1 MRIFLGLNGEPIT
14 SRVSDVFS
22 GVGLIRGE
30 YLCRREGSYV
40 TTGQCQDAIHNYC
53 LRIAELFAPDP
64 VWYRFIEMEASEIN
78 LLPGVDHRVHEKT
91 TMLGL
96 RGVRR
101 AMTYPETF
109 EKEAAAVVAAAR
121 SAPNLHVLIPFV
133 HDVREVEFVNAMLAR
148 LGFRNR
154 MGMMAEIPSAI
165 INLGDYFS
173 AGISNVTIGM
183 NDLTSLTLGTHRQS
197 AIYDLLHP
205 AVLSLARM
213 AIDTSAAHGVP
224 AMIAG
229 YLTPEV
235 MRALEHIGG
244 ENVVVHYSNL
254 SELSDARFSD
264 LPHVLDLVA
273 IKNDIRR
280 RVATA
285 TASASKETGM

>member
-14 SRVSDVFS
+14 SRVSDAFS

-40 TTGQCQDAIHNYC
+40 TTEHCQDAIRDYC
-53 LRIAELFAPDP
+53 CRIAGLFAPDP
-64 VWYRFIEMEASEIN
+64 VWYRFVEMESSEIN

-101 AMTYPETF
+101 AMMYPETF
-109 EKEAAAVVAAAR
+109 EKEAAAVLEAAR
-121 SAPNLHVLIPFV
+121 SAPNLHVLLPFV
-133 HDVREVEFVNAMLAR
+133 HDVREVDFVTATLSR
-148 LGFRNR
+148 LGFCNR

-165 INLGDYFS
+165 LNLGDYFS

-197 AIYDLLHP
+197 SIHDLLHP

-213 AIDTSAAHGVP
+213 AIETSAAHGVP

-229 YLTPEV
+229 YLTRDV
-235 MRALEHIGG
+235 MRAFESVGG

-254 SELSDARFSD
+254 SELSDPRFSD
-264 LPHVLDLVA
+264 LPHVLELGA
-273 IKNDIRR
+273 IKADIRR

-285 TASASKETGM
+285 AAGATKQTGM